1 MRLHDLTVSA
11 ARDEF
16 AKHKRYAEAAFAQLR
31 DDDFFVKLNPHQ
43 NSIYVYVKHLAG
55 NMHSRFTD
63 FLTTDGEKPTRD
75 REGEFTEEVVPR
87 EQIMAMWDKGWAAV
101 FAALDSLKEGDL
113 EKTVFVRREP
123 HSVILA
129 IIRQLAHYAYH
140 VGQIVLLAKHIK
152 TSRGEPWN
160 YMTIPPGG
168 SKAFNKAKGM

>member
-1 MRLHDLTVSA
+1 MSLHTLTLNA
-11 ARDEF
+11 AVDEF
-16 AKHKRYAEAAFAQLR
+16 RKHKRYGEAAFAQLR
-31 DDDFFVKLNPHQ
+31 DEDFFLRLNPHQ

-55 NMHSRFTD
+55 NMRSRFTD

-75 REGEFTEEVVPR
+75 RDGEFTEGVVPR
-87 EQIMAMWDKGWAAV
+87 RQIMDLWEQGWATV
-101 FAALDSLKEGDL
+101 FAALESLKEGDL
-113 EKTVFVRREP
+113 EKTVYVRREP

-129 IIRQLAHYAYH
+129 ITRQIAHYAYH

-168 SKAFNKAKGM
+168 SKALNQAKGL